1 MREHVATNLD
11 AKKRSDDNSIFIDV
25 SETRTD
31 QSFVKDCDIA
41 SIMAKFIKTGVIDH
55 TNRYQG
61 DYSDFGDSQDYHAS
75 LNAVLAADD
84 MFMSLP
90 AEVRIKF
97 DNNPGRFLDFV
108 DDPKNMDEM
117 VQMGL
122 AVPREAPVKEFVESS
137 DSGVKGGS

>member
-11 AKKRSDDNSIFIDV
+11 AKKRSDDNGIAIDI

-31 QSFVKDCDIA
+31 QSFLKDCEM
-41 SIMAKFIKTGVIDH
+41 SFIMAKFSKTGVVDH
-55 TNRYQG
+55 LNRYQG
-61 DYSDFGDSQDYHAS
+61 DYSDFSDAHDYHEA
-75 LNAVLAADD
+75 LNAVIAADE

-90 AEVRIKF
+90 ADVRIKF

-108 DDPKNMDEM
+108 DNPDNMSEM
-117 VQMGL
+117 VEMGL
-122 AVPREAPVKEFVESS
+122 VVPREAPVKEIESS